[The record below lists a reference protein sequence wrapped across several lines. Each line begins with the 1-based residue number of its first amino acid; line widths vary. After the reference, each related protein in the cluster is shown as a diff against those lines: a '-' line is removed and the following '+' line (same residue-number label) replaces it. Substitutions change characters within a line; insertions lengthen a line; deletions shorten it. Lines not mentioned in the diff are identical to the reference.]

1 MCNWSTCQAPGCRC
15 EGTDIPG
22 NLPALQVPQM
32 VMLTFDDGVHDH
44 NYHYYS
50 QLGLL
55 DYWNPDSLTNPNGCP
70 ARATFFVSGDHTNMD
85 LVRRLSEWGNEMA
98 SHTLT
103 HGDPLEEEWDKSR
116 WEEEVE
122 GMRERLARAI
132 GSSKVVGMRAP
143 YLVLGGDDQY
153 SMLKDRGFL
162 YDSSMNGGSLD
173 QDPIWP
179 FTLDFPP
186 TPRACDSEWCPAGS
200 YPRLWEVPIVYH
212 FTHWGEDCPMAD
224 ACDLGGQ
231 NATKQDVL
239 DFLWFNFNRS
249 YQRNRAPYMVCVHA
263 TWFLNTRGSLEAL
276 HEFLHVLSGMN
287 DVWLVTMTQ
296 MLDWVRRPL
305 PLYRLHELTSW
316 QC

>member
-1 MCNWSTCQAPGCRC
+1 MSA
-15 EGTDIPG
+15 G
-22 NLPALQVPQM
+22 NLDNRFLPRNKVRTEGPACATGPRAKRPDVVVPQM

-85 LVRRLSEWGNEMA
+85 L
-98 SHTLT
+98 
-103 HGDPLEEEWDKSR
+103 
-116 WEEEVE
+116 
-122 GMRERLARAI
+122 
-132 GSSKVVGMRAP
+132 VVGMRAP

-200 YPRLWEVPIVYH
+200 YPRLWEVPIV
-212 FTHWGEDCPMAD
+212 
-224 ACDLGGQ
+224 
-231 NATKQDVL
+231 
-239 DFLWFNFNRS
+239 
-249 YQRNRAPYMVCVHA
+249 
-263 TWFLNTRGSLEAL
+263 LEAL

-296 MLDWVRRPL
+296 MLDWVRGYKKASPHWSHENGRSPVWIRRRQC
-305 PLYRLHELTSW
+305 RLRLSCEENPSPHWSHVKGV
-316 QC
+316 